1 MKKKSKKY
9 TENRKKAEPQKKYDY
24 KEALK
29 LLLDMTRSK
38 FDETVDVGARLGVDP
53 KQSDQQ
59 VRGAVVLP
67 HGIGK
72 TVRVI
77 VFAKGEKEKEA
88 LDNGADQV
96 GANDLA
102 EKIQGGWLEFD
113 KVIAT
118 PDMMG
123 VVSKLGKVLGPKGLM
138 PNPKLGTV
146 TFEIA
151 NAVKNEKKGKVEFR
165 IDKTANLHTVIG
177 KVSFGYD
184 KLKENFEA
192 LMEAVIKQKP
202 SSSKGVYLRSLALS
216 TTHSPGI
223 RIDAT
228 HLHEASSEAV

>member
-29 LLLDMTRSK
+29 ILIEMTRSK
-38 FDETVDVGARLGVDP
+38 FDETVDVAARMGVDP

-72 TVRVI
+72 SVRVV
-77 VFAKGEKEKEA
+77 VFAKGEKEREA
-88 LDNGADQV
+88 SEQGADYV
-96 GANDLA
+96 GSNDLV
-102 EKIQGGWLEFD
+102 EKIQGGWFEFD

-123 VVSKLGKVLGPKGLM
+123 VVSKLGKILGPKGLM

-177 KVSFGYD
+177 KISFGYE
-184 KLKENFEA
+184 KLKENFEV

-202 SSSKGVYLRSLALS
+202 SSSKGVYLKSLALS
-216 TTHSPGI
+216 TTHSPSL
-223 RIDAT
+223 RIDAAQ
-228 HLHEASSEAV
+228 LYKGSSDA

>member
-1 MKKKSKKY
+1 MRKRSKKY

-29 LLLDMTRSK
+29 LLIEMARSK
-38 FDETVDVGARLGVDP
+38 FDETVDVAARMGVDP

-72 TVRVI
+72 SVRVV
-77 VFAKGEKEKEA
+77 VFAKGEKEREA
-88 LDNGADQV
+88 SEQGADYV
-96 GANDLA
+96 GSNDLV
-102 EKIQGGWLEFD
+102 EKIQGGWFDFD

-123 VVSKLGKVLGPKGLM
+123 VVSKLGKILGPKGLM

-177 KVSFGYD
+177 KISFGYE

-202 SSSKGVYLRSLALS
+202 SSSKGIYLKSLALS
-216 TTHSPGI
+216 TTHSPSL
-223 RIDAT
+223 RIDAAQ
-228 HLHEASSEAV
+228 LYKGSSDA

>member
-29 LLLDMTRSK
+29 ILIEMTRSK
-38 FDETVDVGARLGVDP
+38 FDETVDVAARMGVDP

-72 TVRVI
+72 SVRVV
-77 VFAKGEKEKEA
+77 VFAKGEKEREA
-88 LDNGADQV
+88 SEQGADYV
-96 GANDLA
+96 GSNDLV
-102 EKIQGGWLEFD
+102 EKIQGGWFEFD

-123 VVSKLGKVLGPKGLM
+123 VVSKLGKILGPKGLM

-177 KVSFGYD
+177 KISFGYE

-202 SSSKGVYLRSLALS
+202 SGSKGVYLKSLALS
-216 TTHSPGI
+216 TTHSPSI
-223 RIDAT
+223 RIDAAQ
-228 HLHEASSEAV
+228 LYKGSSDA

>member
-1 MKKKSKKY
+1 MKKRSKKY

-29 LLLDMTRSK
+29 LLIEMSRSK
-38 FDETVDVGARLGVDP
+38 FDETVDVAARMGVDP

-72 TVRVI
+72 PVRVV

-88 LDNGADQV
+88 LDQGADFV

-146 TFEIA
+146 TFEIS

-177 KVSFGYD
+177 KISFGHE

-192 LMEAVIKQKP
+192 LMEAIIKQKP
-202 SSSKGVYLRSLALS
+202 SSSKGNYLRSLALS
-216 TTHSPGI
+216 TTHSPSI
-223 RIDAT
+223 RIDAAQ
-228 HLHEASSEAV
+228 LHKGNSDA

>member
-29 LLLDMTRSK
+29 LLIEMSRSK
-38 FDETVDVGARLGVDP
+38 FDETVDVAARMGVDP

-67 HGIGK
+67 HGIGRP
-72 TVRVI
+72 VRVV
-77 VFAKGEKEKEA
+77 VFAKGEKEREA
-88 LDNGADQV
+88 SDNGADYV

-102 EKIQGGWLEFD
+102 EKIQGGWLDFD

-146 TFEIA
+146 TFEVG

-177 KVSFGYD
+177 KISFGYE

-202 SSSKGVYLRSLALS
+202 SASKGVYLKSLALS
-216 TTHSPGI
+216 TTHSPSI
-223 RIDAT
+223 RIDAVQ
-228 HLHEASSEAV
+228 LHKASAEAA